1 MVKRHKVLAEYTLH
15 MYCSK
20 CGKRISDN
28 RDFQHEGRLTEN
40 GKYIYDW
47 YKYVYTC
54 SCGNVE
60 ESRTQYPCTQLM
72 FDEEGEIIDD
82 TN

>member
-28 RDFQHEGRLTEN
+28 RGFQGKGHVNEN

-47 YKYVYTC
+47 YKFTYSC
-54 SCGNVE
+54 DCGNVE
-60 ESRTQYPCTQLM
+60 ESKNQYPGTQVV

-82 TN
+82 PN